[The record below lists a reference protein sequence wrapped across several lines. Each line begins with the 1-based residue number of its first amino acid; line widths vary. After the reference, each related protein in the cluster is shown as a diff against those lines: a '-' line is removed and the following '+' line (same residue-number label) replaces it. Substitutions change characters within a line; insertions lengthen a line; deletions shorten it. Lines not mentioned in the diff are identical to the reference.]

1 MKIKIEIESL
11 GNDGVH
17 LFCKVKVNGLKC
29 RALIDTGASKTVIS
43 RELSELLNLTD
54 FISPADNQLTGIHP
68 GEMEVTFAQ
77 IKKIAFKNLVFKNIL
92 TGLIDIDHVKAQYT
106 MLKIEPPLLIL
117 GGDILNTGLAVIDYK
132 NKVLK
137 LQKP

>member
-1 MKIKIEIESL
+1 
-11 GNDGVH
+11 
-17 LFCKVKVNGLKC
+17 
-29 RALIDTGASKTVIS
+29 
-43 RELSELLNLTD
+43 
-54 FISPADNQLTGIHP
+54 
-68 GEMEVTFAQ
+68 
-77 IKKIAFKNLVFKNIL
+77 
-92 TGLIDIDHVKAQYT
+92 